1 MKLKNIVMTIA
12 ISAAVGC
19 VASSCQQTQREN
31 PLLVKSQLP
40 YGAPDF
46 SKIKTSDYLP
56 AFESAI
62 QEQRDKIELAAV
74 SNGEKLYHGTSF
86 SQVFYDSLFSHA
98 QQQLQRVP
106 IAWANDAHQELRE
119 LNEGKVR
126 EEGRGLHR

>member
-62 QEQRDKIELAAV
+62 QEQRDKIAAIVGNADSATFENTILAYEESGRTVDRGA
-74 SNGEKLYHGTSF
+74 
-86 SQVFYDSLFSHA
+86 
-98 QQQLQRVP
+98 RVLR
-106 IAWANDAHQELRE
+106 AHRGRQDA
-119 LNEGKVR
+119 
-126 EEGRGLHR
+126 